1 MYTHR
6 DVSEAGYLQ
15 ENVRALLRHC
25 REKANQTRDVRI
37 KVILRRT
44 HVTITAEEKQ

>member
-1 MYTHR
+1 MFIHR
-6 DVSEAGYLQ
+6 DVSETGYLQ

-25 REKANQTRDVRI
+25 LEKANRTRDVRI
-37 KVILRRT
+37 NVTLRRT